1 VLARHDAFRVR
12 AVRVGQVDE
21 QGQRAAGSK
30 CCHDGVRAGEA
41 GHLDVVGI
49 PVTRLNTHLGA
60 FNNFLY
66 DCARLSAVQTRVS
79 VASYR
84 RAQVDNAR
92 PGGVGSHQWQL
103 AHVSAVMQ
111 RSRYVLSSSSIVEKM
126 TALTFEL
133 CRLAF
138 GCCTFRSC
146 AARPLPRRVTRLRVV
161 VW

>member
-1 VLARHDAFRVR
+1 MLAGLVRCLGDGWDCRTSQALEPGHVGVLARHDAFRVR

-49 PVTRLNTHLGA
+49 PVARLNTHSGA

-92 PGGVGSHQWQL
+92 PGGVGSDRR
-103 AHVSAVMQ
+103 Q
-111 RSRYVLSSSSIVEKM
+111 R
-126 TALTFEL
+126 
-133 CRLAF
+133 
-138 GCCTFRSC
+138 
-146 AARPLPRRVTRLRVV
+146 
-161 VW
+161 